1 MHTRTRS
8 HRALHQ
14 RDSKWPSRNPSRCSC
29 LGRPGTTSAAS
40 IPSAGP
46 PVPLRRRP
54 SRRRL
59 VAASLVWTA
68 GCVMSALLVPGVAE
82 ASTNLAAASSLDE
95 VINNLRDV
103 IVGLLVGL
111 ATLFATIGGVRYMLA
126 GGDPGEVEAAKKTLR
141 YAAIGYSVAVLAP
154 LLVKILQGIVG
165 AP

>member
-1 MHTRTRS
+1 MRTRRS
-8 HRALHQ
+8 PQPIDRH
-14 RDSKWPSRNPSRCSC
+14 
-29 LGRPGTTSAAS
+29 
-40 IPSAGP
+40 
-46 PVPLRRRP
+46 LRRPAAGLSTTVRTFIAAGAEHRPRP

-68 GCVMSALLVPGVAE
+68 GCAATALLVPGVAD
-82 ASTNLAAASSLDE
+82 ASTHLAAAASLKE
-95 VINNLRDV
+95 VIDNLRNV

-154 LLVKILQGIVG
+154 LLVKMLQSIVG
-165 AP
+165 TPA

>member
-1 MHTRTRS
+1 MP
-8 HRALHQ
+8 AA
-14 RDSKWPSRNPSRCSC
+14 DASR
-29 LGRPGTTSAAS
+29 RPT
-40 IPSAGP
+40 
-46 PVPLRRRP
+46 P

-68 GCVMSALLVPGVAE
+68 GCVMTALLVPGVAD
-82 ASTNLAAASSLDE
+82 ASTHLAAAASLGE
-95 VINNLRDV
+95 VITNLRNV

-154 LLVKILQGIVG
+154 LLVKMLQGIVG
-165 AP
+165 APA